1 MAAALPH
8 AGSPPPAALTA
19 TRLSIQE
26 VGRGREKDAWALL
39 EAEATVREM
48 TKDKPRV

>member
-1 MAAALPH
+1 MWAAL
-8 AGSPPPAALTA
+8 PPPAALTA
-19 TRLSIQE
+19 TRLGVQE

-39 EAEATVREM
+39 EAEATVREV